1 MTNEYENIL
10 RKIISIVLGIDD
22 DTDFGVTPDRIE
34 KWKEKREIEYKKYA
48 GIIIENRIIY
58 YSDFYDLET
67 IVAKKWEKLKPIL
80 LDKKKFEVFHKEVE
94 KFRNTIAHGR
104 ELYSY
109 QQKLL
114 EGIVQD
120 LKTTFILYHNK
131 NMNADDYF
139 IRVLK
144 VTDSL
149 GSIHDATD
157 HFYRSTNKIL
167 RVGDK
172 IEFYIEAYD
181 PKGNEIKY
189 SASIDH
195 TASTNRTT
203 IESTQP
209 KIEITITKEMVGK
222 FKSFTLTAKTDET
235 EYENS
240 DYAQLGYT
248 ILP

>member
-10 RKIISIVLGIDD
+10 RKIISIVLGIND
-22 DTDFGVTPDRIE
+22 DTDFGVTQDRIE
-34 KWKEKREIEYKKYA
+34 KWKEKREIEYKKYD

-67 IVAKKWEKLKPIL
+67 IVSKKWEKLKPIL

-149 GSIHDATD
+149 GSIHDTTD
-157 HFYRSTNKIL
+157 LYYQSTGKTL
-167 RVGDK
+167 RVGDT

-181 PKGNEIKY
+181 PKGKQIKY
-189 SASIDH
+189 SASLGK
-195 TASTNRTT
+195 T
-203 IESTQP
+203 IVESNDP
-209 KIEITITKEMVGK
+209 KIEFTITKEMVGK
-222 FKSFTLTAKTDET
+222 FKSITLAAGTDET
-235 EYENS
+235 EYDNS
-240 DYAQLGYT
+240 DFASLAYI